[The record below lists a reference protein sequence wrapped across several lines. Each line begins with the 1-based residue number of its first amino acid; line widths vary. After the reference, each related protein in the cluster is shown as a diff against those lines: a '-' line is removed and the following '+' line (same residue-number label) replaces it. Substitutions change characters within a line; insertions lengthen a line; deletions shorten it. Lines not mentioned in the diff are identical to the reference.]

1 MKINSKLSSIKKRF
15 SLSFPINSNDSQ
27 LPFLF
32 LKYSLIFPAL
42 LYGNSALAAPDD
54 LFLQA
59 QNLNSQR
66 DTWSI
71 QASAD
76 GLNDTIDIFNLR
88 DEDKN
93 PNGTGDY
100 LGGTFEAH
108 YNLNSQ
114 FSIEGKYWHR
124 EIDYANDTN
133 KMDSWLVGIRYI
145 PEVFSN
151 DSDTFSLRAS
161 LWGNIADELKKDT
174 PTIINDRRFEQIQVN
189 NAKDLQLQLD
199 GIFSHRINSTNQLNA
214 FASVGYSKVEVDSL
228 DTQLN
233 YNGCLASV
241 SIQSNNQ
248 FTGSLSPLC
257 RSFAIS
263 GDASAFGLDL
273 NQDLNYKATYASA
286 GGSWNWRYHKFESQ
300 LAYQYQYL
308 WRQDIDDRIEN
319 FGTSTIKD
327 NHRIGLK
334 LSYDFLPRLSG
345 FIQAQ
350 YVEHNF
356 IGTIP
361 FLYNG
366 ITLSRLDDHY
376 GYASIGLKLHSF

>member
-1 MKINSKLSSIKKRF
+1 MKINNGSLVPGEVSS
-15 SLSFPINSNDSQ
+15 SLSDHTLSGDKQQS
-27 LPFLF
+27 FL
-32 LKYSLIFPAL
+32 LKRIMIFPAI
-42 LYGNSALAAPDD
+42 LYSSLALAAPDD

-59 QNLNSQR
+59 QNLKPQQEKL
-66 DTWSI
+66 TV
-71 QASAD
+71 QASVD
-76 GLNDTIDIFNLR
+76 VLNDTIDIFNVR

-93 PNGTGDY
+93 SNSTGDY
-100 LGGTFEAH
+100 LGGTLETH
-108 YNLNSQ
+108 YSLNPQLSV
-114 FSIEGKYWHR
+114 EGKYWHR
-124 EIDYANDTN
+124 EIDYAHDTN
-133 KMDSWLVGIRYI
+133 KIDSWLLGIRYT
-145 PEVFSN
+145 PDVFSN

-161 LWGNIADELKKDT
+161 VWGNIADELKKDT
-174 PTIINDRRFEQIQVN
+174 PTIINNHRFEQMQVN
-189 NAKDLQLQLD
+189 NAKDLQFQLD
-199 GIFSHRINSTNQLNA
+199 GIFSHRLTPTNQLNA

-228 DTQLN
+228 DTQFN

-248 FTGSLSPLC
+248 FIGSLSPLC
-257 RSFAIS
+257 HSFAIS
-263 GDASAFGLDL
+263 GDASAFGLDI
-273 NQDLNYKATYASA
+273 NQDLNYKATYASV

-366 ITLSRLDDHY
+366 ITISRLDDNY
-376 GYASIGLKLHSF
+376 GYASIGLKLHHF